1 DLRSPAG
8 QAEALL
14 AVPALRLAASQE
26 GRLMYRRINPT
37 SRQQLPLRMLFQPL
51 GNGTF
56 LRACEAESFRGL
68 VAAMLDDP
76 AYESGD
82 VETRLLN
89 RLRLADE
96 LVLLARIDNQPNV
109 LVGGEDAD
117 QTINVAS
124 EARFIRYID
133 IMELVSLEQNIT
145 ARVTR
150 K

>member
-1 DLRSPAG
+1 
-8 QAEALL
+8 
-14 AVPALRLAASQE
+14 
-26 GRLMYRRINPT
+26 MYRRINPA
-37 SRQQLPLRMLFQPL
+37 SQQQLPMRMLFQPL

-56 LRACEAESFRGL
+56 HRACEADSFRGL

-96 LVLLARIDNQPNV
+96 LVLLARIDNQPSV
-109 LVGGEDAD
+109 LIGDKDAD

-124 EARFIRYID
+124 DKPLIRSLD
-133 IMELVSLEQNIT
+133 RLGLVSLEPT
-145 ARVTR
+145 LSVGGTR
-150 K
+150 T